1 MMPQLAAG
9 DPAPDFDLPSTEG
22 RNIRLA
28 DLRGRTIVLFF
39 YPRDMTS
46 GCTAEACAF
55 EATLGD
61 FSALDAVILGI
72 SKDSVESHHAFRAKE
87 GLTFPLLSDAD
98 GDVCERY
105 GVWKQKTLYGRTGMG
120 IERTTF
126 VIGPDGRIARVFPRV
141 KVEGHDREVLAAVQ
155 SVSRDCVE
163 GATPINRE
171 WGIPDAQPTAD
182 GVAMADSPLND
193 FLCWLMDKNEQHK
206 DWKKGKKDEV
216 IAEFERSKGKTISST
231 SKQLLKEGNPEAL
244 RQAILAE
251 SAAAEPCP
259 PTADTGK
266 DTGTVSTASMM
277 TTAQAEETG
286 KPFVYLWP

>member
-1 MMPQLAAG
+1 MPHLAAG

-28 DLRGRTIVLFF
+28 DLRGRTVVLFF

-61 FSALDAVILGI
+61 FSALDATILGI

-87 GLTFPLLSDAD
+87 GLTFSLLSDAG

-105 GVWKQKTLYGRTGMG
+105 GVWKKRTMSGRIGGMG
-120 IERTTF
+120 IERTSF
-126 VIGPDGRIARVFPRV
+126 VIGPDGRIAHVFPKV
-141 KVEGHDREVLAAVQ
+141 KVEGHHREVLAAVQ

-163 GATPINRE
+163 GTTPINRDR
-171 WGIPDAQPTAD
+171 GILNAQLTAD

-193 FLCWLMDKNEQHK
+193 FLCWLMDKNEQHR

-216 IAEFERSKGKTISST
+216 IAEFERAKGKTISST

-244 RQAILAE
+244 RNAILAE
-251 SAAAEPCP
+251 PAAAEPCP
-259 PTADTGK
+259 SNADTGK
-266 DTGTVSTASMM
+266 DTGKASTASMM
-277 TTAQAEETG
+277 TTAQGEETG